1 MIGSLE
7 GTISHTEIGFV
18 ILSVGGVGYKVH
30 IPLQMAGE
38 LEARRAGGKETV
50 RLWTHLAVR
59 EDALDLYGFEDRE
72 SLNFFE
78 MLIKISGIGPKS
90 ALNIISISS
99 LANLKQAVSEGDLPY
114 LTKISGIG
122 RKTAE
127 KIVLELRDKI
137 PAGGSTVG
145 GGKLREETDAL
156 EALESLG
163 YSRKEAQDAL
173 RAAGPGTASVR
184 VKEALKILG
193 KS

>member
-1 MIGSLE
+1 MVGSLE
-7 GTISHTEIGFV
+7 GKIIHTEIGFV
-18 ILSVGGVGYKVH
+18 ILGVGGVGYKVH
-30 IPLQMAGE
+30 IPINMSAE
-38 LEARRAGGKETV
+38 VEASV

>member
-7 GTISHTEIGFV
+7 GTISHAEIGFV
-18 ILSVGGVGYKVH
+18 ILSVAGVGYKVH
-30 IPLQMAGE
+30 IPINMSAEVG
-38 LEARRAGGKETV
+38 ASV

-99 LANLKQAVSEGDLPY
+99 LASLKQAVSEGDLPY

-127 KIVLELRDKI
+127 KIVLELRDK
-137 PAGGSTVG
+137 VG
-145 GGKLREETDAL
+145 ASAPVSGKLREETDAL

-163 YSRKEAQDAL
+163 YNRKEAQDAL
-173 RAAGPGTASVR
+173 RAAGGDTASIR

-193 KS
+193 KNG

>member
-1 MIGSLE
+1 MLGHLE
-7 GTISHTEIGFV
+7 GKIIHTEIGFV

-30 IPLQMAGE
+30 IPINMSAEVGAN
-38 LEARRAGGKETV
+38 ARF
-50 RLWTHLAVR
+50 WTHLAVR

-137 PAGGSTVG
+137 PASGAPASS
-145 GGKLREETDAL
+145 LQSETDAL
-156 EALESLG
+156 EA
-163 YSRKEAQDAL
+163 
-173 RAAGPGTASVR
+173 
-184 VKEALKILG
+184 
-193 KS
+193 

>member
-1 MIGSLE
+1 MVGSLE
-7 GTISHTEIGFV
+7 GKIIHTEIGFV
-18 ILSVGGVGYKVH
+18 ILGVGGVGYKVH
-30 IPLQMAGE
+30 IPINMSAE
-38 LEARRAGGKETV
+38 VEASV

-145 GGKLREETDAL
+145 
-156 EALESLG
+156 
-163 YSRKEAQDAL
+163 
-173 RAAGPGTASVR
+173 VR
-184 VKEALKILG
+184 VKEPLKILG
-193 KS
+193 KSKRQKERPEFPRALVLIIFLLLPSIFKASLTRT

>member
-137 PAGGSTVG
+137 PASGAPTSS
-145 GGKLREETDAL
+145 LQSETDAL

-163 YSRKEAQDAL
+163 YNRKEAQDAL
-173 RAAGPGTASVR
+173 RAAGAGTASIR

-193 KS
+193 KN